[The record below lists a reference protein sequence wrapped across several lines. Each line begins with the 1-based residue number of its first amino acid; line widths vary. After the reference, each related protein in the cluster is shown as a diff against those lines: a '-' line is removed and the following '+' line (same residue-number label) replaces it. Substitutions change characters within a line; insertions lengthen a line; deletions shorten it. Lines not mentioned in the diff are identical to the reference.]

1 MQGDQ
6 SKTLTETST
15 LHRNHRAADGINVT
29 TGTPSARANIGDR
42 KSVLLQCVLEKDP
55 QAADV
60 KWSLFVAACQ
70 SYRYDSC
77 LKPFPPQFII
87 NGAKD
92 IDSLREVVDKT
103 PALSLLAQHLNDPD
117 VYQANPQVIDL
128 LYWVL
133 VHLKDVRMKS
143 VPKLEFDTIME
154 YVHCET
160 AAPAPNLIFQLV
172 SDPQGTN
179 EVRWQ
184 QVSKGYKT
192 LYAFHGSR
200 LDNFHSILHYGL
212 QKHLNKVCP
221 STLRCYVTRNDTTS
235 ATLKVTMRFAETEHI
250 VATYRKNAPH
260 RISSQQAD
268 GPENS
273 PRYNSLF
280 GHGIYLSS
288 ELSVSLPYS
297 PMGYSWGRSI
307 VGSEMSC
314 VALCEVVNHPDVKC
328 QDKESDRSR
337 SIAKDSIGGEVPNK
351 YYVALNSDLVKVRYL
366 LIYSKCSQRAGSETS
381 SSWLGW
387 LGRHKLL
394 TFILGYIVVLASVG
408 LSNNDMVQRYYHL
421 MLKRDRF
428 AVIVHG
434 LSVTGSTLRIDIIA
448 FKESTRSG
456 FIIDPTVRFETIEEQ
471 PAEVDKEKNNIYNPT
486 IPYYLQKYQ
495 LKELEVIGLLVGAR
509 GTATLFMKDVFKRLG
524 IPTSIIPIVTLAA
537 LKGSI
542 ALLKNHLYSKS
553 N

>member
-212 QKHLNKVCP
+212 QKHLNK
-221 STLRCYVTRNDTTS
+221 
-235 ATLKVTMRFAETEHI
+235 
-250 VATYRKNAPH
+250 
-260 RISSQQAD
+260 
-268 GPENS
+268 
-273 PRYNSLF
+273 NSLF

-366 LIYSKCSQRAGSETS
+366 LIYSKYSQRASSETS

-421 MLKRDRF
+421 MLKR
-428 AVIVHG
+428 VG
-434 LSVTGSTLRIDIIA
+434 L
-448 FKESTRSG
+448 
-456 FIIDPTVRFETIEEQ
+456 
-471 PAEVDKEKNNIYNPT
+471 
-486 IPYYLQKYQ
+486 
-495 LKELEVIGLLVGAR
+495 
-509 GTATLFMKDVFKRLG
+509 
-524 IPTSIIPIVTLAA
+524 
-537 LKGSI
+537 
-542 ALLKNHLYSKS
+542 
-553 N
+553 